1 MKFSGVMIGTED
13 AEQLG
18 EFYTK
23 VLGKPMWNDG
33 GWYGW
38 GDKGASLVIGSHS
51 EVHGKNA
58 DAPRIMLTFYVED
71 VKKEFERVADIGAA
85 IIAEPYKP
93 QENAAMWLATL
104 ADPDGNYIQLATPWE
119 EPDSGK

>member
-1 MKFSGVMIGTED
+1 MKFLGAMIGTEN

-23 VLGKPMWNDG
+23 VLGEPTWNEG

-38 GDKGASLVIGSHS
+38 GDKHTSLMIGSHS
-51 EVHGKNA
+51 EVKGKTSE
-58 DAPRIMLTFYVED
+58 APRIMLAFNTDD
-71 VKKEFERVADIGAA
+71 VKKEFERIADLGAA

-93 QENAAMWLATL
+93 QEDAEMWLATL
-104 ADPDGNYIQLATPWE
+104 ADPDGNYIQLSTPWE
-119 EPDSGK
+119 G